1 MNDVTTTNNAASEST
16 GYLHRVRWSEVDPQS
31 IVFNSRY
38 LEFLDAATTEFYRS
52 IGLPPLP
59 PLPPLLTEST
69 NFETVLVKTEINY
82 LSSAV
87 MDDLLRIAVACTRVG
102 NSSIDLSF
110 QIFRETT
117 QELLVTATITYVN
130 VDHETRKPA
139 TVPAVVRTTLG
150 H

>member
-59 PLPPLLTEST
+59 PEST